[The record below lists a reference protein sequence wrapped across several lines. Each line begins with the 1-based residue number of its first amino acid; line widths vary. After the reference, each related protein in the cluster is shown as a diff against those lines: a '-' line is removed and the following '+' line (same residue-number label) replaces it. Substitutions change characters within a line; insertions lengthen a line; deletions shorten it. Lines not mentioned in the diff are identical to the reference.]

1 MAFAWQAAIVP
12 NPLTL
17 PVQARVTEALECF
30 TANRSHPQRSSCLLI
45 LEQDQVVGMLSP
57 QDVMQWVAQYF
68 SNPDQ
73 DTSTQKIP
81 DQITVA
87 QMMTPP
93 LTIAAREATLETLK
107 SLFQHRSEPG
117 ILITEKITEQIPKKT
132 LQQTYGQIE
141 NTPSFTETSIDQSPI
156 DLNVIHLITLHSL
169 LQSLGS
175 EDGVTHFPPET
186 LTDPSKPAASINP
199 ELVNPFETTFDQ
211 AAVGIA
217 HVSPTGQFIQINQR
231 FCEITGY
238 DREEMM
244 GLTFQEITYPDDLN
258 IDLDYVNQLLAGTLP
273 TYALEKRYIRK
284 DGSLTWI
291 HLTVALVRDTNGDP
305 QYFISV
311 IQEINDRKKL
321 ENDRY
326 NASLTLAKIID
337 PTCKQEEQII
347 CWCA

>member
-17 PVQARVTEALECF
+17 PVQLRVTEALECF

-107 SLFQHRSEPG
+107 SLFQHRSKPG

-132 LQQTYGQIE
+132 LQQTYEQIE

-156 DLNVIHLITLHSL
+156 DLNVIHLITLQSL

-199 ELVNPFETTFDQ
+199 ELVNLFETTFDQ

-326 NASLTLAKIID
+326 NASLTLAKYQSLYED
-337 PTCKQEEQII
+337 
-347 CWCA
+347 

>member
-132 LQQTYGQIE
+132 SIVTGKQI
-141 NTPSFTETSIDQSPI
+141 
-156 DLNVIHLITLHSL
+156 
-169 LQSLGS
+169 GR
-175 EDGVTHFPPET
+175 
-186 LTDPSKPAASINP
+186 
-199 ELVNPFETTFDQ
+199 
-211 AAVGIA
+211 A
-217 HVSPTGQFIQINQR
+217 HV
-231 FCEITGY
+231 
-238 DREEMM
+238 
-244 GLTFQEITYPDDLN
+244 
-258 IDLDYVNQLLAGTLP
+258 
-273 TYALEKRYIRK
+273 
-284 DGSLTWI
+284 
-291 HLTVALVRDTNGDP
+291 
-305 QYFISV
+305 
-311 IQEINDRKKL
+311 
-321 ENDRY
+321 
-326 NASLTLAKIID
+326 
-337 PTCKQEEQII
+337 
-347 CWCA
+347 